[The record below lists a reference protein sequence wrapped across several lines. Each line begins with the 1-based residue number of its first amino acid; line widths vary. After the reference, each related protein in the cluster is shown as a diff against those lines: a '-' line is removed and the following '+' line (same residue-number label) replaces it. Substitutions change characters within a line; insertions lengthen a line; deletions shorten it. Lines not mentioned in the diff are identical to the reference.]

1 MLQTHTHTHT
11 HHNIRLDNKREPT
24 CRLECE
30 VARQDGWERSETDD
44 TVFDV
49 PSVLVNDA
57 PGSRRGNS
65 AKSTRADLIK
75 APAHVSG

>member
-1 MLQTHTHTHT
+1 M
-11 HHNIRLDNKREPT
+11 KPT

-30 VARQDGWERSETDD
+30 AARQDGWERSETDD

-49 PSVLVNDA
+49 PSVLFNDA
-57 PGSRRGNS
+57 PDSRRGSS
-65 AKSTRADLIK
+65 AKSTSADLIK

>member
-1 MLQTHTHTHT
+1 MDFTARPHVLSASCRII
-11 HHNIRLDNKREPT
+11 NGKPT
-24 CRLECE
+24 CQLECE
-30 VARQDGWERSETDD
+30 AARQDGWERSETDD

-57 PGSRRGNS
+57 PGSMRGSS
-65 AKSTRADLIK
+65 AKSTSSADLIK